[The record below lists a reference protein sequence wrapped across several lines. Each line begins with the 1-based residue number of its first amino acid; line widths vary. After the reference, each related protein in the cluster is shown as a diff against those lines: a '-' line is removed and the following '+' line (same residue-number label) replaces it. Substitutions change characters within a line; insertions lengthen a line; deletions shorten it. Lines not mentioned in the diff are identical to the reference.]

1 MNHENHVLKF
11 SEVSSVILKN
21 GIIAKVCLKGIL
33 SVSVLHGNNPM
44 ERRYKK
50 MRKYEVIF
58 IAHPDLDEENLN
70 SVVEKVKGWIADDK
84 GEVVSVDNWGKKKLA
99 YRIRKQREGQY
110 VLITANMEPAS
121 VKNLSQN
128 MRFVESIM
136 RSMITVVDED

>member
-1 MNHENHVLKF
+1 
-11 SEVSSVILKN
+11 
-21 GIIAKVCLKGIL
+21 
-33 SVSVLHGNNPM
+33 
-44 ERRYKK
+44 

-70 SVVEKVKGWIADDK
+70 NVVEKVKGWIADDK
-84 GEVVSVDNWGKKKLA
+84 GEVVSVDNWGKKRLA

-128 MRFVESIM
+128 MRYVESIM
-136 RSMITVVDED
+136 RSMITSVDEE